1 MLDDY
6 EHLQFLR
13 SVEWFGRKGK
23 IVHDVPEFREML
35 TPLARISMEQDLH
48 AICDD
53 FLVIATRHS
62 TFELLRRNAGQRT
75 LLVHAS
81 NKFKSWFCSR
91 LIANV
96 AIRTRRR

>member
-1 MLDDY
+1 MLDYY
-6 EHLQFLR
+6 EHLRFLQ

-23 IVHDVPEFREML
+23 IVHDVPEFREMV
-35 TPLARISMEQDLH
+35 TPLARISLEQDLH

-62 TFELLRRNAGQRT
+62 TFDLLRRKAGKGT

-81 NKFKSWFCSR
+81 NKFNSWCSST
-91 LIANV
+91 LIPNSP
-96 AIRTRRR
+96 IR